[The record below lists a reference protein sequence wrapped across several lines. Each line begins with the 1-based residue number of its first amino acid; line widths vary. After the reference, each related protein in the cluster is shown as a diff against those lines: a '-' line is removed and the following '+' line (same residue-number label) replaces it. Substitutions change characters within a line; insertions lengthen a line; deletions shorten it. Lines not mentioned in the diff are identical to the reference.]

1 MKPRC
6 FYARRK
12 LLPFIEADL
21 SPREEARLKR
31 HLTSCRACRET
42 LERLRVGHM
51 AARELGRLGSAA
63 TGPRPPEFAGLWA
76 ALGRASEGRA
86 RSFPSGALV
95 LRALMTPLVAKVL
108 VSVVLAVAALL
119 VVSNRRMTWRTPAEA
134 DVLTAPAAREFT
146 PVRIT
151 DFTPDT
157 KSPVVTEGIVGAVYF
172 DKEEQTLH
180 IKLVDARHKPEP
192 FVICEVHRPGGMA
205 IPEEGSRIRVYGTAR
220 YDPQPG
226 RGWNEVN
233 PVTNIDVLKR

>member
-1 MKPRC
+1 MKPPC
-6 FYARRK
+6 SYARRK

-31 HLTSCRACRET
+31 HLTSCRACRDK
-42 LERLRVGHM
+42 LERLRIGHM
-51 AARELGRLGSAA
+51 AARELGRLGPAK
-63 TGPRPPEFAGLWA
+63 TRRRPPEFAKL
-76 ALGRASEGRA
+76 RADLDQASKGRA
-86 RSFPSGALV
+86 RPIPSGAGV
-95 LRALMTPLVAKVL
+95 HRALATPLAVKALVAI
-108 VSVVLAVAALL
+108 VLALAALL
-119 VVSNRRMTWRTPAEA
+119 MVSNRRMTWRTPAEA
-134 DVLTAPAAREFT
+134 DVMRAAAAREFT

-180 IKLVDARHKPEP
+180 IKLVDARHRPEP
-192 FVICEVHRPGGMA
+192 FVICEVHRPGAMA